1 MAVVSTMLISCFIVL
16 SMSDLIFLG
25 ISYIF
30 EASEVHEEAR
40 GTDPLQRG
48 TQRQVSLLMRRN

>member
-1 MAVVSTMLISCFIVL
+1 MAFVSTMLISCFIVL
-16 SMSDLIFLG
+16 STSDSIFHD

-30 EASEVHEEAR
+30 EASEVHEETK

-48 TQRQVSLLMRRN
+48 TQRQVSLLTRRN